1 MSCTVA
7 IFKFVAVNTQIVN
20 RTTMSLLRIL
30 YTLQSRF
37 YILFDHLINTYIVY
51 FTKSIL
57 LSIWPT
63 KRFALWDFLIILN
76 DGSL

>member
-1 MSCTVA
+1 MSRTVA

-37 YILFDHLINTYIVY
+37 YILFDHLIYTYIVY

-57 LSIWPT
+57 LSI
-63 KRFALWDFLIILN
+63 
-76 DGSL
+76 

>member
-20 RTTMSLLRIL
+20 RTTMSLLHIL

-57 LSIWPT
+57 LSI
-63 KRFALWDFLIILN
+63 
-76 DGSL
+76 